1 MTSLLETLAQTIGQA
16 NVLAD
21 DATRAY
27 YANDIFWQPGIRPL
41 AIIRPDSPEQA
52 ALAVRTATEAG
63 IAIVPRGGGMS
74 YSKGYLPARESAIVI
89 DARKL
94 DRVLEVNAPDR
105 YITAEA
111 GCTWAKLNEALEGTG
126 LRTPYWGPLS
136 GINATVGGAL
146 SQNSAFFGSALHGTV
161 ADSVLGVTIVL
172 ADGSIVT
179 TGSGGRTNTL
189 PFTREGGPDMTGLFL
204 GDNGAFGL
212 KLSAT
217 IRLLPLPQS
226 QAFLSFGF
234 PTIQAMGEA
243 QVDMARARLVAEG
256 FGIDRT
262 KAEHS
267 ASVNRISEGLQ
278 ILGSVAAAGKT
289 VLGGIKDAIS
299 VATAGTSFLK
309 DHPFTLHLVVE
320 RATPS
325 ECATTEAAVTE
336 IAQRHGATKLDNAVP
351 RVMRARP
358 FGPVRGM
365 LGRDG
370 ERWVPIHAVFPLSAA
385 RKVLDANDA
394 FFATQHESMRA
405 HGIVYSVMT
414 MTTANEFFLEPA
426 FYWQDEITEL
436 HAASLGEDIVRPWRN
451 RPANV
456 PTREAVVALRR
467 GTQDLYASLGG
478 VSWQIARDYPFRSLL
493 TPATRAMLDAIK
505 HALDPRGLMNPGA
518 LGLANG

>member
-1 MTSLLETLAQTIGQA
+1 
-16 NVLAD
+16 
-21 DATRAY
+21 
-27 YANDIFWQPGIRPL
+27 
-41 AIIRPDSPEQA
+41 
-52 ALAVRTATEAG
+52 
-63 IAIVPRGGGMS
+63 
-74 YSKGYLPARESAIVI
+74 LPA
-89 DARKL
+89 
-94 DRVLEVNAPDR
+94 
-105 YITAEA
+105 
-111 GCTWAKLNEALEGTG
+111 
-126 LRTPYWGPLS
+126 
-136 GINATVGGAL
+136 
-146 SQNSAFFGSALHGTV
+146 
-161 ADSVLGVTIVL
+161 
-172 ADGSIVT
+172 
-179 TGSGGRTNTL
+179 
-189 PFTREGGPDMTGLFL
+189 
-204 GDNGAFGL
+204 
-212 KLSAT
+212 
-217 IRLLPLPQS
+217 S

-234 PTIQAMGEA
+234 PTIQAMGDA

-278 ILGSVAAAGKT
+278 ILGAVATAGKGL
-289 VLGGIKDAIS
+289 LGGIKDAIG

-309 DHPFTLHLVVE
+309 DHAFTLHLVVE
-320 RATPS
+320 RATPA

-336 IAQRHGATKLDNAVP
+336 IAHRHGATKLDNAVP

-394 FFATQHESMRA
+394 YFAAQRETMRA

-478 VSWQIARDYPFRSLL
+478 VSWQIARDYPYRALL

-518 LGLANG
+518 LGLADS